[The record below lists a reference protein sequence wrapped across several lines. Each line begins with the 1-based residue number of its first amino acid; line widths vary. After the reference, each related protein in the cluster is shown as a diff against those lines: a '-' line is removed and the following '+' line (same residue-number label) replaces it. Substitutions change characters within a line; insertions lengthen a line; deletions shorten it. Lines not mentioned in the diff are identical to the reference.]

1 MKKLSQKDLIL
12 RKLREQGT
20 VSRNACIRGD
30 YGQIITRLSHYI
42 LLLRKEGMDIETKEY
57 ENPKETEYTLK
68 TKPKEK
74 IVYRIPQPD
83 GTVIVREKVI
93 W

>member
-1 MKKLSQKDLIL
+1 MSQKALIL
-12 RKLREQGT
+12 KILRERGQ

-42 LLLRKEGMDIETKEY
+42 LLLRKDGMNIEMKEL
-57 ENPKETEYTLK
+57 ENPKETLYTLK
-68 TKPKEK
+68 DKPKEIIEYRVNGELVGKK
-74 IVYRIPQPD
+74 I
-83 GTVIVREKVI
+83 I